1 MTEDDPGKLIQ
12 KALESK
18 VFPGIAALVEQKGRI
33 LFRGVYGRAS
43 VFPEERPLDDQ
54 NLFGLA
60 SLTKP
65 LATAPVLLSL
75 MEREAISPD
84 EVIGRFLPK
93 LNRLSARLRLKDLF
107 LHTSG
112 LPPVPD
118 LFHLFTDG
126 NCCNKK
132 TALDRLYQI
141 QPEIPPRTEVRYS
154 CTGFIL
160 LGLAAE
166 VLGGKPLDQLFYQLI
181 RDPAGLHNLMFTPS
195 AADRIRAVTEEY
207 DPWRGRW
214 IQGEVHDENAWVM
227 GGVSGNAGL
236 FGTLDAV
243 AALMELF
250 RQEGRIGGR
259 QILDPETIRLMTT
272 GQTGGIPGDP
282 RAFGFA
288 AHGKD
293 IFAGPG
299 FSEGAF
305 GHTGFTG
312 TSVWID
318 PQRDLKIIL
327 LTNRVHFGREETA
340 EKIKQFRRDFHRLF
354 L

>member
-1 MTEDDPGKLIQ
+1 MTRNDPEKLIQ
-12 KALESK
+12 EALKKKA
-18 VFPGIAALVEQKGRI
+18 FPGIAAVVEQKGRI
-33 LFRGVYGRAS
+33 LFRGVYGQAG
-43 VFPEERPLDDQ
+43 VFPEERTLTDQ

-65 LATAPVLLSL
+65 LATTPVLLSL
-75 MEREAISPD
+75 MGKEAVSPD
-84 EVIGRFLPK
+84 EEIGRFLPG
-93 LNRLSARLRLKDLF
+93 LNRESARLRLKDLL
-107 LHTSG
+107 LHTAG

-118 LFHLFTDG
+118 LFRLFPDG
-126 NCCNKK
+126 KHCDKK
-132 TALDRLYQI
+132 EALDRLYQLR
-141 QPEIPPRTEVRYS
+141 PEIPPGTEVRYS
-154 CTGFIL
+154 CTGYIL

-166 VLGGKPLDQLFYQLI
+166 ALGQKPLDQLFYQLI
-181 RDPAGLHNLMFTPS
+181 RNPSGLHDLMFTPDR
-195 AADRIRAVTEEY
+195 AAREKAVTEEY

-214 IQGEVHDENAWVM
+214 IQGEVHDENAWVL

-236 FGTLDAV
+236 FGTLDDV
-243 AALMELF
+243 VALMDLF
-250 RQEGRIGGR
+250 RQEGQIGSA
-259 QILDPETIRLMTT
+259 QILPPKAVQLMTR

-288 AHGKD
+288 ANGKD

-299 FSEGAF
+299 FSESSY

-318 PQRDLKIIL
+318 PQRGLKIVI
-327 LTNRVHFGREETA
+327 LTNRVHYGREETA
-340 EKIKQFRRDFHRLF
+340 EKIKQFRRDFHRIF